1 MSLATEQNPN
11 MQMMLPLAEIVS
23 LLQQGVGNL
32 LRQTGL
38 ATAKML
44 NTETRTQTTVFVRSA
59 LLFNNELLAKP
70 MTPRKEHEPAL
81 SPPRLRVR
89 IGTTPGDQQDLYFGK
104 SFRIGRVEECDV
116 CIKDEYVSRAH
127 AEVLFENGQW
137 WVRDLHSSN
146 GIYIEDQ
153 RVELAPVGQSLTMR
167 LGIYGPVVSFEVEP
181 PPPQLKPPITSDT
194 MVARYVERYFAKSAG
209 DETVGEHTRMVR
221 RAYAQVQTKQKWKY
235 GRIMAALV
243 LAIIVAGAYALYL
256 HQQVQKQKSMAQ
268 DLFYAM
274 KSLDLDIANV
284 ERLVLDSHSQQA
296 MEEIR
301 KYQNRRKEME
311 TNYDRFLSGL
321 RIYNPKMT
329 EQERLIL
336 RVARIFGECE
346 LAMPRAFMTEI
357 DSYIKKSLLSKTG
370 QGYDRLR

>member
-1 MSLATEQNPN
+1 MSGLGPILAALRLRRHGQAGNGLNLLPAGLAPYSRVCHSASKYTWDRGAIAKGSELLDGRHCHFRRLGRRTCGPN

-23 LLQQGVGNL
+23 LLQQSVGNL

-44 NTETRTQTTVFVRSA
+44 NTETRTQTTVFARSA

-89 IGTTPGDQQDLYFGK
+89 IGTTPGDQQDLHFGK

-243 LAIIVAGAYALYL
+243 L
-256 HQQVQKQKSMAQ
+256 
-268 DLFYAM
+268 
-274 KSLDLDIANV
+274 
-284 ERLVLDSHSQQA
+284 
-296 MEEIR
+296 
-301 KYQNRRKEME
+301 
-311 TNYDRFLSGL
+311 GL
-321 RIYNPKMT
+321 
-329 EQERLIL
+329 
-336 RVARIFGECE
+336 
-346 LAMPRAFMTEI
+346 
-357 DSYIKKSLLSKTG
+357 
-370 QGYDRLR
+370 